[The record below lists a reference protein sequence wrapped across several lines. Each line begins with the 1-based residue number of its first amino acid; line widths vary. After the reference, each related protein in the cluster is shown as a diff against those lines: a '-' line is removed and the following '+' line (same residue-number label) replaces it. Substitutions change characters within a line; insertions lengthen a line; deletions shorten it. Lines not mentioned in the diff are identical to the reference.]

1 MKRLL
6 RALHANRDV
15 IVLVVCLIAALV
27 AVQFDDDDDDRLE
40 YAPAVQARNY

>member
-6 RALHANRDV
+6 RTLHANRDV

-27 AVQFDDDDDDRLE
+27 AAQFNDDRLE
-40 YAPAVQARNY
+40 YAPAAQARNY

>member
-6 RALHANRDV
+6 HTLHANRDV
-15 IVLVVCLIAALV
+15 VVLVVCIIAALV
-27 AVQFDDDDDDRLE
+27 AAQFNDDRLE

>member
-6 RALHANRDV
+6 RTLHTNRDV

-27 AVQFDDDDDDRLE
+27 AVQFNDDRLE
-40 YAPAVQARNY
+40 YAPAAQARNY

>member
-6 RALHANRDV
+6 RTLHANRDV
-15 IVLVVCLIAALV
+15 IVLGVCIIAALV
-27 AVQFDDDDDDRLE
+27 AVQFNDDRLE

>member
-6 RALHANRDV
+6 HTLHTNRDV

-27 AVQFDDDDDDRLE
+27 AVQFDRLE
-40 YAPAVQARNY
+40 YAPAVQVRNY

>member
-6 RALHANRDV
+6 RTLHANRDV

-27 AVQFDDDDDDRLE
+27 AVQFNDDRLE

>member
-1 MKRLL
+1 MKRML
-6 RALHANRDV
+6 RTMHANRDA

-27 AVQFDDDDDDRLE
+27 AVQFNDDRLE

>member
-6 RALHANRDV
+6 RTLHANRDV

-27 AVQFDDDDDDRLE
+27 AVQFNDRLE
-40 YAPAVQARNY
+40 YAPAVQVRNY

>member
-6 RALHANRDV
+6 RALHTNRDV
-15 IVLVVCLIAALV
+15 IVLVVCIIAALV
-27 AVQFDDDDDDRLE
+27 AAQFNDDRLE

>member
-6 RALHANRDV
+6 HTLHANRDV

-27 AVQFDDDDDDRLE
+27 AAQFNDRLE